1 MSDRLNLALLQSPA
15 DLEGQAARLTWLEAR
30 LQELAPASPD
40 IVVLPELFQ
49 CGYNVA
55 ARLSAAGETR
65 DGAFAQAVAALARA
79 QDTAIVY
86 GCAERDGDALY
97 NAALAFGRDGRMLG
111 HHRKLLLPPGFEG
124 EHFAP
129 GEGSVLFGIGA
140 FKVALLVCYD
150 VEFPETVRHVAM
162 AGADLVIVPTALSDQ
177 WPLVAD
183 KLVPVRAFENGVF
196 LAYCNHSGTENGLT
210 YHGGSCIVAPDGAD
224 LARAG
229 AAPQSLSATL
239 DHAAVA
245 RARARLPYHRD
256 RAALPWVMTGG

>member
-1 MSDRLNLALLQSPA
+1 MSDPLNLALLQSPA
-15 DLEGQAARLTWLEAR
+15 DLDGPAARLEWLEAR
-30 LQELAPASPD
+30 LEELGPASPD
-40 IVVLPELFQ
+40 LVVLPELFQ
-49 CGYNVA
+49 CGYNVG
-55 ARLSAAGETR
+55 ARLGAAGEPR
-65 DGAFAQAVAALARA
+65 DGPFAKAVAELARG

-86 GCAERDGDALY
+86 GCAERDGDVLY

-111 HHRKLLLPPGFEG
+111 HHRKLILPPGFEG
-124 EHFAP
+124 DHFAP
-129 GEGSVLFGIGA
+129 GEGSALFAIGA

-162 AGADLVIVPTALSDQ
+162 AGADLVVVPTALSDQ

-229 AAPQSLSATL
+229 AGPQTLSAAL

-256 RAALPWVMTGG
+256 RAALPWVAGG